1 MWDETFDISRQV
13 GDENPPCDGFDP
25 AMLQF
30 IHIFTASQPELREI
44 KFTKKVS
51 IQPINIPIIKV
62 LSKALADRQSE
73 YITSIAED
81 TKLLENSKMERR
93 HRMAIAVR
101 LGEKVIIANTL
112 SYLGRKRDIL
122 SANSN
127 SSGGANGE
135 PTSQGSQHTK
145 RRKL

>member
-62 LSKALADRQSE
+62 LRKHWLTGNLSISLQS
-73 YITSIAED
+73 
-81 TKLLENSKMERR
+81 
-93 HRMAIAVR
+93 
-101 LGEKVIIANTL
+101 
-112 SYLGRKRDIL
+112 RKIL
-122 SANSN
+122 SSLRTAKWK
-127 SSGGANGE
+127 GGTE
-135 PTSQGSQHTK
+135 WLL
-145 RRKL
+145 RFDWERK